1 MMVGVQPVGIGSV
14 DDGGAVTR
22 SELLDDIE
30 TTLDEVVK
38 ESPCEEI
45 MEAVIAE
52 LSGKD
57 AKPEL
62 VVRLTVEVIS
72 KLKAE
77 AGTEAAELV
86 VRLIEDAISELKAEA
101 GSEKAELILGTDDT
115 VASGLEARAVNVE
128 PTLGRDADDDMDSKS
143 LAGTEGCARLECE
156 LTMADTNAAEVE
168 LIAGVS
174 DETADAVV
182 EVVLRLTRTE
192 LEMTEVSG
200 FIAKSPMDSP
210 ASAWRLK
217 RRSRDPAVGGQ
228 VTTSLSAGDVLL
240 NAAYE
245 AKYCFHS
252 VGMLS
257 PLVPILSTPMRIST
271 EHRPTAEL
279 DLSHTLTI

>member
-52 LSGKD
+52 PSLKD
-57 AKPEL
+57 TKP
-62 VVRLTVEVIS
+62 
-72 KLKAE
+72 
-77 AGTEAAELV
+77 ELV

-115 VASGLEARAVNVE
+115 VASELKAGAVDVE

-143 LAGTEGCARLECE
+143 LAGTEDCARPECE

-200 FIAKSPMDSP
+200 FIANSPMDSP

-240 NAAYE
+240 DAA
-245 AKYCFHS
+245 
-252 VGMLS
+252 
-257 PLVPILSTPMRIST
+257 
-271 EHRPTAEL
+271 
-279 DLSHTLTI
+279 